1 MIGCVLLAGGKS
13 SRMNSVDKTLLEI
26 YGHSLL
32 SIILNKLELD
42 KNKIVLN
49 TNREPEIFKQ
59 YKLNIIKD
67 SLPHHQGPLA
77 GILSGLE
84 WFDKQNMDFEW
95 IVSMP
100 IDTPFFPKNLI
111 RKLYD
116 ETIKKNKLIGVAKSN
131 GRNHPV
137 FSIWHISLKKPLI
150 KALNSNIRKI
160 DLFTKTYTPVEVE
173 FKSSVDQFFN
183 INTPEDLEIAKTMY
197 KEGHL

>member
-13 SRMNSVDKTLLEI
+13 SRMNSVDKTLIEI
-26 YGHSLL
+26 YGLSLL

-42 KNKIVLN
+42 KKRIVLN

-59 YKLNIIKD
+59 YQLNIIKD
-67 SLPHHQGPLA
+67 SFPNHQGPLA

-84 WFDKQNMDFEW
+84 WFDNQNMNFEW
-95 IVSMP
+95 MVSMP

-111 RKLYD
+111 RKLHE
-116 ETIKKNKLIGVAKSN
+116 ETIENNKLIGVAKSN

-137 FSIWHISLKKPLI
+137 FSIWHLSLKKPLI
-150 KALNSNIRKI
+150 KALSSNIRKI
-160 DLFTKTYTPVEVE
+160 DLFTKTYLPVEVE

-183 INTPEDLEIAKTMY
+183 INTPEDLEVAKTMY

>member
-67 SLPHHQGPLA
+67 SLPNHQGPLA

-84 WFDKQNMDFEW
+84 WFDKQNMNFEW
-95 IVSMP
+95 IVSIP

-111 RKLYD
+111 KKLYD

-137 FSIWHISLKKPLI
+137 FSIWHISMKNPLI